1 MGNGN
6 YKFKKEK
13 FIFINRKGYDEL
25 MGKIK
30 TAVILA
36 AGMGSRLQDVT
47 NDMLPKGLMKI
58 NGKSLVERS
67 IEKLRSLGIERIYI
81 VTGHLHEFYDELAKE
96 NKYIETRKNRKYK
109 ATGSMTSLSIL
120 EDELKEDFLL
130 LESDLIY
137 EVYGLIKVINYE
149 KDDCILLSGKT
160 NSGDECY
167 VEVRDDNLYK
177 ISKNIQE
184 IDQVYGELVGISKI
198 SLELYKEMLKQYKDF
213 NNKINDYKNEDN
225 FFKSKNKTAKKYDY
239 EDAIFDA
246 AQKRKVGYLKIENL
260 VWGEIDDKNH
270 LERIK
275 TVVLPKLEINLEE
288 KI

>member
-1 MGNGN
+1 M
-6 YKFKKEK
+6 
-13 FIFINRKGYDEL
+13 R
-25 MGKIK
+25 KIK

-36 AGMGSRLQDVT
+36 AGMGSRLQDIT

-67 IEKLRSLGIERIYI
+67 IEKLRSLGIEKIYI
-81 VTGHLHEFYDELAKE
+81 VTGHLNEFYDELAKE
-96 NKYIETRKNRKYK
+96 NNYIETRKNRKYK

-160 NSGDECY
+160 DSGDECY
-167 VEVRDDNLYK
+167 VEVREDNLYK
-177 ISKNIQE
+177 ISKNKQE
-184 IDQVYGELVGISKI
+184 IEHVYGELVGISKV

-213 NNKINDYKNEDN
+213 NNRINDYKNEEN
-225 FFKSKNKTAKKYDY
+225 FFKSENKKAKKYDY
-239 EDAIFDA
+239 ESAIFDA

-260 VWGEIDDKNH
+260 VWGEIDDKDH

-275 TVVLPKLEINLEE
+275 TFILPKLEKNAEERIN
-288 KI
+288 I